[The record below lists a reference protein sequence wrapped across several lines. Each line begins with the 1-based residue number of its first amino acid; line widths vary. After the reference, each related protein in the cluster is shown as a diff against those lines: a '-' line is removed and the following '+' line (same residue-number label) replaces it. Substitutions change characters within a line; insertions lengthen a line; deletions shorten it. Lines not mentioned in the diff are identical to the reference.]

1 MAGASLTPIFNRLTA
16 APRYHP
22 MSANTFADWSMEAG
36 DVIRIKRDGTEYDSP
51 VFSSTLKWHG
61 KHEMDINTE
70 GDKDRPPVSKM
81 SQRKYASARS
91 GGGGYY
97 GQQELFYEMESE
109 DGLLHATI
117 SATAERLQTDYE
129 QRIEGT
135 EDTLSSQILQ
145 TAAEIRTRIDNE
157 AEHLGSRIDQVDR
170 SVSLSVGRLK
180 YERIRTVPKLPK
192 TGESGALYKVTSTGK
207 YYVWTG
213 TGYAPASA
221 DLASGEANYIKA
233 GEIVIALNE
242 TTGQTEAKLDADVVY
257 VGRGAET
264 LKDLNLPDWMDTTSG
279 LVAQKATIV
288 ELNALKAR
296 FDSIDADFI
305 GALLV
310 NSSVLS
316 TKYLYS
322 KTLACEKF
330 YQGEHEMNLRYAVNG
345 IQLVRNGNTYTL
357 NQRRYINLG
366 KWEKVGDFSRAVDK
380 ATWTW
385 VGGAAKVKLEP
396 QNQTFTSRAIDAIN
410 TPSSKDWDDDYKG
423 FNIRLTVDDTAGTT
437 VFSDTLHFDTTASY
451 DAGGGGGGGTH
462 NIDIPSTQIYTTD
475 GSPVG
480 TDLSTMKTRVLQA
493 IADSESLC
501 FRVDCGGTTKWYH
514 MTF

>member
-61 KHEMDINTE
+61 KHEVSVNTE

-145 TAAEIRTRIDNE
+145 TATEIRTRIDNE

-192 TGESGALYKVTSTGK
+192 TGESGVLYKVSSTGK

-213 TGYAPASA
+213 SGYAPASA
-221 DLASGEANYIKA
+221 DLANGEANYIKA

-305 GALLV
+305 GALLLH
-310 NSSVLS
+310 SSVIS
-316 TKYLYS
+316 TKYIYS
-322 KTLACEKF
+322 TTLECKNF
-330 YQGEHEMNLRYAVNG
+330 TQGEYTMDLSDAMTNIKLDRE
-345 IQLVRNGNTYTL
+345 GNTYTL
-357 NQRRYINLG
+357 KKKHFYTSD
-366 KWEKVGDFSRAVDK
+366 WVSVGNFSRAVDK

-385 VGGAAKVKLEP
+385 VGGAAQVKLDP

-462 NIDIPSTQIYTTD
+462 DIQIPTTQIYTTD
-475 GSPVG
+475 GTPAG
-480 TDLSTMKTRVLQA
+480 STIGVMRTRILQA
-493 IADSESLC
+493 IEDNEWLC
-501 FRVDCGGTTKWYH
+501 FRVDCGGSTKW
-514 MTF
+514 FNVDLR